1 MLVQIS
7 SVHLIAEN
15 TTIPIFADVPRRQH
29 KRMLES
35 HLKKMVVLLKKV
47 KADELALLTEIQLK
61 QKTAEQVESAGGTNG
76 KPI

>member
-29 KRMLES
+29 KRMLVS
-35 HLKKMVVLLKKV
+35 KHKKLVVLLKKV

-61 QKTAEQVESAGGTNG
+61 QKTAEQLQSAGGTTNDSV
-76 KPI
+76 

>member
-15 TTIPIFADVPRRQH
+15 TTIPIFADVPRRQY

-35 HLKKMVVLLKKV
+35 HLKKMVVLLKNV